1 MITATLFR
9 DYLDYLKDAATDAGI
24 TVTVM
29 LGYPEEGRPMPSLP
43 VLALAFAGDA
53 YQRNGQ
59 NIRLGETRP
68 HGAEVTATLMLIAE
82 EEYQLLQL
90 VDFLR
95 GIKEAALGLVVGSD
109 TFTINYEGTRRTP
122 FGMSDLLHHAAETAV
137 SFRKQV
143 K

>member
-9 DYLDYLKDAATDAGI
+9 DYLDMLKDAATDDGI
-24 TVTVM
+24 TATVM

-43 VLALAFAGDA
+43 VLALAFAGDGA
-53 YQRNGQ
+53 QRSGQ
-59 NIRLGETRP
+59 NVRLGETRP
-68 HGAEVTATLMLIAE
+68 HGTEVTATLMLIATD
-82 EEYQLLQL
+82 EYQLLQL
-90 VDFLR
+90 IDFLR
-95 GIKEAALGLVVGSD
+95 GIKEAALGMVVGSD
-109 TFTINYEGTRRTP
+109 TFAINYDQTRRVL

>member
-9 DYLDYLKDAATDAGI
+9 DYLDFLKDKATDAGI

-29 LGYPEEGRPMPSLP
+29 LGYPEEGRPMPTLP

-59 NIRLGETRP
+59 NVRLGETRP
-68 HGAEVTATLMLIAE
+68 HGTEVTATLILIAAD
-82 EEYQLLQL
+82 EYQLLQL

-95 GIKEAALGLVVGSD
+95 GVKEAALGLVVGSD
-109 TFTINYEGTRRTP
+109 TFVVNYDQARRVP
-122 FGMSDLLHHAAETAV
+122 FGMSDLLHHAAEIAI

>member
-9 DYLDYLKDAATDAGI
+9 DYLDMLKDKATDAGI
-24 TVTVM
+24 TVAVM

-43 VLALAFAGDA
+43 VLALAFAGDGA
-53 YQRNGQ
+53 QRSGQ
-59 NIRLGETRP
+59 NVRLGETRP
-68 HGAEVTATLMLIAE
+68 HGTEVTATLMLIATD
-82 EEYQLLQL
+82 EYQLLQL
-90 VDFLR
+90 IDFLR
-95 GIKEAALGLVVGSD
+95 GIKEAALGMVVGSD
-109 TFTINYEGTRRTP
+109 TFAINYDQTRRVP

>member
-9 DYLDYLKDAATDAGI
+9 DYLDFLKDKATDAGI

-29 LGYPEEGRPMPSLP
+29 LGYPEEGRPMPTLP

-59 NIRLGETRP
+59 NVRLGETRP
-68 HGAEVTATLMLIAE
+68 HGTEVTATLILIAAD
-82 EEYQLLQL
+82 EYQLLQL

-95 GIKEAALGLVVGSD
+95 GVKEAALGLVVGSD
-109 TFTINYEGTRRTP
+109 TFAINYDQTRRVP